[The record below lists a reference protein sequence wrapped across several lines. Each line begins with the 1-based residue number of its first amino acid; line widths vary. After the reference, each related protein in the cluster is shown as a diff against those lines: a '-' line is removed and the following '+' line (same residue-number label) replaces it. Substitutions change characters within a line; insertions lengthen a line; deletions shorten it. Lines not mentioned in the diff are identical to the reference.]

1 MDVNA
6 LLLFVEIVEAGNLS
20 AAARRLSMTRS
31 NISHRLKNFEESV
44 GARLLRRTTRTLT
57 LTNAG
62 ELLFLR
68 GKRILGEVAA
78 ARAGMTALENGVAGS
93 VRLNAPRGY
102 GHVSLSEPLVQFSLQ
117 HRRIELE
124 VLFDNDRKDLFAH
137 NIDVAVHIWRA
148 PPASARVIQSYE
160 VEWMICASP
169 KYLQANGAP
178 SSIEQLR
185 DRGTVC
191 FGPVGIE
198 ALPTALHGECITVVL
213 RPLVLTDDVVFAREA
228 TLGGV
233 GIGVLPDYMVAE
245 AMSSGKLRRLFPGY
259 TINYYDSK
267 LFLLAMEERFT
278 SRAAALLIEFLSRSL
293 DAKHVDTS
301 LKLADESRH
310 EVRLVLDTAK
320 ADDEVQI
327 HRRADRVRAGT
338 ARAA

>member
-78 ARAGMTALENGVAGS
+78 ARAGMTALESGIAGS
-93 VRLNAPRGY
+93 VRINAPRGY
-102 GHVSLSEPLVQFSLQ
+102 GHVVLCEPLLQFSLQ

-148 PPASARVIQSYE
+148 PTGSARVIQSYD
-160 VEWMICASP
+160 VEWMVCASP

-178 SSIEQLR
+178 TSIGQLR
-185 DRGTVC
+185 DHGTVC

-198 ALPTALHGECITVVL
+198 ALPAALPAKCLTVPL
-213 RPLVLTDDVVFAREA
+213 KPLVLTDDVVFAREA
-228 TLGGV
+228 TLRGT
-233 GIGVLPDYMVAE
+233 GIGILPDYMVAE
-245 AMSSGKLRRLFPGY
+245 AMSAGKLRRLFPGY
-259 TINYYDSK
+259 AINYYDSK

-278 SRAAALLIEFLSRSL
+278 SRAASLLIDFLSRELGARHAGASSKSP
-293 DAKHVDTS
+293 DK
-301 LKLADESRH
+301 SRH

-320 ADDEVQI
+320 TDDDVQV
-327 HRRADRVRAGT
+327 HRRADRIRAGT
-338 ARAA
+338 S